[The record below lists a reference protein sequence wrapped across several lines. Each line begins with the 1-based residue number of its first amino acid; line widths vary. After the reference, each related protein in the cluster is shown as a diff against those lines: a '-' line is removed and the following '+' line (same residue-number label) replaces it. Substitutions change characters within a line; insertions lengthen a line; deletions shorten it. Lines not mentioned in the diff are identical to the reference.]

1 MGIDTLLMLSPKATS
16 PLYNYIRLDQVA
28 GTTNYY
34 VYLTRSECN
43 KIVYRPDAYNVK
55 ELSLPAFPLDVVR
68 EVVIEAL
75 DMAAEVNLSY
85 NVILIIH
92 FL

>member
-1 MGIDTLLMLSPKATS
+1 M
-16 PLYNYIRLDQVA
+16 YNLFR
-28 GTTNYY
+28 
-34 VYLTRSECN
+34 
-43 KIVYRPDAYNVK
+43 RPDAYNVK

-85 NVILIIH
+85 NVVHIIH
-92 FL
+92 LL